1 MLSLA
6 AASPAFPALAA
17 DGEKLLC
24 DAACAAVRERASL
37 ARCAAHVLLWP

>member
-1 MLSLA
+1 MLILA

-24 DAACAAVRERASL
+24 DAACAAVRQRPSFAC
-37 ARCAAHVLLWP
+37 CAPHVPPWP